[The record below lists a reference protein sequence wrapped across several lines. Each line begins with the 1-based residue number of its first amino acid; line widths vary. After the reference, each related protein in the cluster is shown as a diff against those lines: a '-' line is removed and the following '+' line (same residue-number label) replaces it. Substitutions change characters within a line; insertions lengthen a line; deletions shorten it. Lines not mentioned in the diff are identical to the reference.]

1 MRDDLRL
8 ARQIE
13 QGDRK
18 AFEKFLDAYGGRVQ
32 ALVRRSIPNP
42 SDAEDLTQEIFID
55 IYRCMGKFRGESA
68 LSTWVYRVAMNHCLK
83 YRARSKP
90 ENLPLD
96 ETMEQESDWRSNPQ
110 LSAAKHELR
119 DQVSLALE
127 KLSPLHRDVILLH
140 EIHGLTYQECAI
152 ALDVPIGTV
161 KSRLSNAFT
170 RLRQLLGGYVLGQ
183 NSPSLSEALGET
195 HG

>member
-32 ALVRRSIPNP
+32 ALVRRSIPNA

-55 IYRCMGKFRGESA
+55 LYKCMGKFRGESA

-83 YRARSKP
+83 HRARCKP
-90 ENLPLD
+90 DNLPLD
-96 ETMEQESDWRSNPQ
+96 ESMEQETDWRSNPL
-110 LSAAKHELR
+110 LSATKHELR
-119 DQVSLALE
+119 DHVSLALD
-127 KLSPLHRDVILLH
+127 KLSPIHRDVIVLH
-140 EIHGLTYQECAI
+140 ELHGLTYQECAVV
-152 ALDVPIGTV
+152 LEVPVGTV
-161 KSRLSNAFT
+161 KSRLSNAFS
-170 RLRQLLGGYVLGQ
+170 RLRELLGNYVLGQ
-183 NSPSLSEALGET
+183 NGLPLSEAIGET
-195 HG
+195 R